1 MAVWSYLYNARSVG
15 LMHTLPIRREGLFL
29 TNFLSGL
36 SMTLIP
42 YAVTGVLCVV
52 VSLCGGAFD
61 AKGLAVT
68 VLAVLDVLYAFFLAV
83 QCAALFG
90 GADYLAQVGIS
101 YASYARSGFFQLVA
115 VAAVNLACLL
125 ACLALCKGEGRGLR
139 MVQVLG
145 TLLVAASGVL
155 LVSALWRM
163 NLYVGAYGLS
173 FKRVLTYWGTI
184 FLAISPSL
192 SFTLLRPYVFT

>member
-1 MAVWSYLYNARSVG
+1 MEAAG
-15 LMHTLPIRREGLFL
+15 P
-29 TNFLSGL
+29 
-36 SMTLIP
+36 
-42 YAVTGVLCVV
+42 
-52 VSLCGGAFD
+52 
-61 AKGLAVT
+61 VT

-173 FKRVLTYWGTI
+173 FKRALTYWGMAV
-184 FLAISPSL
+184 LAVLLAAALWKVWHRHFRWFRVLL
-192 SFTLLRPYVFT
+192 SVGAAGWLLLNYANVDAPVSRPRPML